1 MVHSQ
6 NKKDEKAIDKRRKR
20 HYTYKAVSNRA
31 MKNIKI
37 KKRNSLTTQGN
48 DDTIEKLLKR
58 SGGHRKENSTIKPV
72 DFG

>member
-1 MVHSQ
+1 MKVAS
-6 NKKDEKAIDKRRKR
+6 NGGSEKEPDK
-20 HYTYKAVSNRA
+20 N
-31 MKNIKI
+31 KI
-37 KKRNSLTTQGN
+37 KQTNSLTAQGN